1 MNLQC
6 SHFGP
11 KVLWTMSSA
20 AYACS
25 LVPIPQMLS
34 LTQSLQHVFRYVS
47 GIHVVLYI
55 FTLYYQSVLF
65 HSPFLHCDALCS

>member
-11 KVLWTMSSA
+11 KALWTMSNA

-34 LTQSLQHVFRYVS
+34 LTQLLQHVFRYVS
-47 GIHVVLYI
+47 GIHVVI
-55 FTLYYQSVLF
+55 FIFHSVLPVCAF
-65 HSPFLHCDALCS
+65 SFSFSPL